1 MEQFVEDDVLI
12 HQYQSGEESAM
23 AELLE
28 RHKRRVFG
36 YILNVVRDRNVA
48 EDIFQETFFKVIRT
62 LKKKQYNGEGKFIQ
76 WVMRIA
82 HNLTIDYFRQNQ
94 RITTVSKI
102 VRPDGKVLDI
112 FDVIKVEDHSHEDTI
127 VKHQIRKDVRK
138 LIEHLPH
145 EQKEVVILR
154 HYYDMSFKE
163 IADMTNVSIN
173 TALGRMRY
181 ALINLRRLADENQIA
196 LTAV

>member
-1 MEQFVEDDVLI
+1 MEQFIQDDELI
-12 HQYQSGEESAM
+12 RRYQQGEECAI

-28 RHKRRVFG
+28 RHKKRVFT
-36 YILNVVRDRNVA
+36 YILNVARDRNVA
-48 EDIFQETFFKVIRT
+48 EDVFQETFFKVIKT
-62 LKKKQYNGEGKFIQ
+62 LKKQQYSGEGKFIQ

-82 HNLTIDYFRQNQ
+82 HNLMIDHFRQSG
-94 RITTVSKI
+94 RISTVSKI
-102 VRPDGKVLDI
+102 VRPDGKVTNI
-112 FDVIKVEDHSHEDTI
+112 FDVIKVEDHSHEDTL

-138 LIEHLPH
+138 LVEHLPQ

-163 IADMTNVSIN
+163 IADHTNVSIN

-181 ALINLRRLADENQIA
+181 ALINLRRLADEHQIA
-196 LTAV
+196 LSA

>member
-1 MEQFVEDDVLI
+1 MEQFVEDDELI
-12 HQYQSGEESAM
+12 RQYQAGEESAI

-28 RHKRRVFG
+28 RHKRRVFS

-48 EDIFQETFFKVIRT
+48 QDVFQETFFKVIRT
-62 LKKKQYNGEGKFIQ
+62 LKKQQYNQEGKFIQ

-94 RITTVSKI
+94 RMTTVSK
-102 VRPDGKVLDI
+102 VVKPDGKVMDV
-112 FDVIKVEDHSHEDTI
+112 FDVIKVEDNSHHDS
-127 VKHQIRKDVRK
+127 VAKMQIRKDIRK
-138 LIEHLPH
+138 LINHLPH

-154 HYYDMSFKE
+154 HFYDMSFKE

-181 ALINLRRLADENQIA
+181 ALINLRRLAEEHQVA
-196 LTAV
+196 LTTV

>member
-1 MEQFVEDDVLI
+1 MEQFIEDDELI
-12 HQYQSGEESAM
+12 RQYQAGEETAIG
-23 AELLE
+23 ELLE
-28 RHKRRVFG
+28 RHKKRVFT

-62 LKKKQYNGEGKFIQ
+62 LKKQQYSGEGKFIQ

-82 HNLTIDYFRQNQ
+82 HNLMIDHFRQNG
-94 RITTVSKI
+94 RISTVSKI
-102 VRPDGKVLDI
+102 VRPDGKVTNI
-112 FDVIKVEDHSHEDTI
+112 FDVIKVEDHSHEDTL

-138 LIEHLPH
+138 LVEHLPQ

-163 IADMTNVSIN
+163 IADHTNVSIN

-181 ALINLRRLADENQIA
+181 ALINLRRLADEHQIA